1 MIWVL
6 LGFVLGC
13 IFSTI
18 IYNVFRRYRTS
29 GILHIVQTEDP
40 SNPYIFLELE
50 EETKSII
57 FHRTV
62 LLNVNSS
69 RGKHVL

>member
-6 LGFVLGC
+6 LGFAFGC
-13 IFSTI
+13 IFSVI
-18 IYNVFRRYRTS
+18 IYIVFRRYRTS

-40 SNPYIFLELE
+40 LNPYIFLELKDDPK
-50 EETKSII
+50 TII

-62 LLNVNSS
+62 FLNVNSS

>member
-6 LGFVLGC
+6 LGFVFGC
-13 IFSTI
+13 IFSAI
-18 IYNVFRRYRTS
+18 IYIVFRRHRTS
-29 GILHIVQTEDP
+29 GNLHIVQTEDP
-40 SNPYIFLELE
+40 SNPYIFLELNDDPK
-50 EETKSII
+50 TII